1 MNQISPIQLPAVE
14 LSPVEMLVRE
24 IADTIAAGLPSEAI
38 GPETSNRER
47 FMELL
52 VLALGNL
59 FGKTPVP
66 ASPFSRT
73 MMKTITE
80 GMDDNDAGAFSTR
93 ADDWIRLEGMVRV
106 QEGQKNYTLNRMS
119 ISVLSTP
126 TSQGSVGEVM
136 EQVLKVYIEAGP
148 SLRLRQV
155 TRRFGAYFMTR
166 LGRGG

>member
-1 MNQISPIQLPAVE
+1 MNQISPIQLPVTE
-14 LSPVEMLVRE
+14 VSPVETLVRE
-24 IADTIAAGLPSEAI
+24 ISDVIAANLAPEPI
-38 GPETSNRER
+38 DPETSARER

-52 VLALGNL
+52 VVALANL
-59 FGKTPVP
+59 YGKTPVP

-80 GMDDNDAGAFSTR
+80 GMDDNDAGVFSTR
-93 ADDWIRLEGMVRV
+93 ADDWIRLEGLVRV
-106 QEGQKNYTLNRMS
+106 QEGQKNYALNRMS
-119 ISVLSTP
+119 IAVLSTP
-126 TSQGSVGEVM
+126 TSRGSVGEVM
-136 EQVLKVYIEAGP
+136 EQVLKVYVEGGP